1 MANLS
6 LRDLAEPD
14 RTGVGVSRAAVLADV
29 IKKGTPIQL
38 SKGGKAVITI
48 GVAGLDK
55 LLEEA
60 GQVVGR
66 DSPAQA
72 RLEPI
77 FSRKTPLQAVRNGK
91 SENIGLSALE
101 KTDMFGSSGGS
112 GAGARETALA
122 ESAVAWFSA
131 VRFKGGR
138 DLTDMPSDSDFASVS
153 SLVDTDKTLDDIKD
167 YLDNNEAWIIS
178 ITKTANRLWKE
189 FGKVNGF
196 KWHRGGKFVAM
207 LNDHFKKIN
216 NDKDYYDHPPFA
228 NLNKWSPADIWACE
242 CSVTKEELTA
252 ATSFQSYNSYLK
264 EMIDK
269 KILFGISLKKAASTS
284 INLSAMNYT
293 KSRPTA
299 KFKGIWSKSFESL
312 DVWMYTSGGIPIEIQ
327 FRDTSGGSDL
337 TWQGEAIGTAAKHG
351 KIGGGVY
358 SKIIEEVTG
367 SPLYTDADFQTI
379 KSKARGG
386 QLTDDFV
393 SLANKSTVKEYVSGQ
408 KNPNKPANYQVPDIN
423 AELVEYHY
431 NRTQHKGQWVFSK
444 YMGMLL
450 IDAMISMSPV
460 EQNKVSKLIAQY
472 ATSQH
477 TLSAPFLKTS

>member
-1 MANLS
+1 MHLQ

-14 RTGVGVSRAAVLADV
+14 RTGIGVSRAAVLLDV
-29 IKKGTPIQL
+29 IRKGTPIEL
-38 SKGGKAVITI
+38 TKGGKAVITSN
-48 GVAGLDK
+48 VKGLDK
-55 LLEEA
+55 LLEAA
-60 GQVVGR
+60 GEIVGK

-72 RLEPI
+72 KLKGV
-77 FSRKTPLQAVRNGK
+77 FSNKKPLKAVKNGK
-91 SENIGLSALE
+91 SEDIGLSAIE
-101 KTDMFGSSGGS
+101 KTEMFGSTGGS

-122 ESAVAWFSA
+122 ECAVAWFSA
-131 VRFKGGR
+131 VRFNSSR
-138 DLTDMPSDSDFASVS
+138 DLTDIPSDSDFAAVS
-153 SLVDTDKTLDDIKD
+153 HLVDTDKDLDEIKE
-167 YLDNNEAWIIS
+167 YLDGNAAWVIS
-178 ITKTANRLWKE
+178 ITKTANKLWDSI
-189 FGKVNGF
+189 KVRNGY

-242 CSVTKEELTA
+242 CSVTKDQLTA
-252 ATSFQSYNSYLK
+252 ATSFQSYNAYLK

-269 KILFGISLKKAASTS
+269 KILFGISLKKAASSS
-284 INLSAMNYT
+284 ITLSKVNYT
-293 KSRPTA
+293 ITRPTA
-299 KFKGIWSKSFESL
+299 SFDSIYAKSFDSL
-312 DVWMYTSGGIPIEIQ
+312 DVWMYTTGGIPIEIQ

-358 SKIIEEVTG
+358 SKIIHEVTG
-367 SPLYTDADFQTI
+367 SHLYTEADFQTI

-386 QLTDDFV
+386 RLTDDFV
-393 SLANKSTVKEYVSGQ
+393 SLANKATVKEYVSGQ
-408 KNPNKPANYQVPDIN
+408 KNPKKPANYEVPEIN

-431 NRTQHKGQWVFSK
+431 NRTKHKGQWVFSK
-444 YMGMLL
+444 YMGMLM
-450 IDAMISMSPV
+450 IDKIMSMTTDDRD
-460 EQNKVSKLIAQY
+460 KVANLIAQY

>member
-1 MANLS
+1 MHLQ

-14 RTGVGVSRAAVLADV
+14 RTGIGVSRAAVLLDV
-29 IKKGTPIQL
+29 IRKGTPIEL
-38 SKGGKAVITI
+38 TKGGKAVITSN
-48 GVAGLDK
+48 VKGLDK
-55 LLEEA
+55 LLEAA
-60 GQVVGR
+60 GQIVGK

-72 RLEPI
+72 KLKGV
-77 FSRKTPLQAVRNGK
+77 FSNKKPLKAVKNGK
-91 SENIGLSALE
+91 SENIGLSAIE
-101 KTDMFGSSGGS
+101 KTEMFGSTGGS

-122 ESAVAWFSA
+122 ECAVAWFSA
-131 VRFKGGR
+131 VRFNSSR
-138 DLTDMPSDSDFASVS
+138 DLTDIPSDSDFAAVS
-153 SLVDTDKTLDDIKD
+153 HLVDTDKDLDEIKD
-167 YLDNNEAWIIS
+167 YLDGNQAWIIS

-189 FGKVNGF
+189 FPIANGY

-242 CSVTKEELTA
+242 CSVTKDQLTS
-252 ATSFQSYNSYLK
+252 ATSFQSYNAYLK

-269 KILFGISLKKAASTS
+269 KILFGISLKKAAASS
-284 INLSAMNYT
+284 ITLSKVNYT
-293 KSRPTA
+293 ITRPTA
-299 KFKGIWSKSFESL
+299 SFDSIYAKSFDSL
-312 DVWMYTSGGIPIEIQ
+312 DVWMYTKGKIKIEVQ

-337 TWQGEAIGTAAKHG
+337 TWQGEAIGTTAKHG

-358 SKIIEEVTG
+358 SKIIHEVTG
-367 SPLYTDADFQTI
+367 SHLYTEADFQSI

-386 QLTDDFV
+386 RLTDDFV
-393 SLANKSTVKEYVSGQ
+393 SLANKATVKEYVSGQ
-408 KNPNKPANYQVPDIN
+408 KNPNKPANYEVPEIN

-431 NRTQHKGQWVFSK
+431 NRTKHKGQWVFSK
-444 YMGMLL
+444 YMGMLM
-450 IDAMISMSPV
+450 IDKMMSMTTDDRD
-460 EQNKVSKLIAQY
+460 KVSNLIAQY

>member
-1 MANLS
+1 MHLQ

-14 RTGVGVSRAAVLADV
+14 RTGIGVSRAAVLLDV
-29 IKKGTPIQL
+29 IRKGTPIEL
-38 SKGGKAVITI
+38 TKGGKAVITSN
-48 GVAGLDK
+48 VKGLDK
-55 LLEEA
+55 LLEAA
-60 GQVVGR
+60 GEIVGK

-72 RLEPI
+72 KLKGV
-77 FSRKTPLQAVRNGK
+77 FSNKKPLKAVKNGK
-91 SENIGLSALE
+91 SEDIGLSAIE
-101 KTDMFGSSGGS
+101 KTEMFGSTGGS

-122 ESAVAWFSA
+122 ECAVAWFSA
-131 VRFKGGR
+131 VRFNSSR
-138 DLTDMPSDSDFASVS
+138 DLTDIPSDSDFAAVS
-153 SLVDTDKTLDDIKD
+153 HLVDTDKDLDEIKD
-167 YLDNNEAWIIS
+167 YLDGNQAWIIS

-189 FGKVNGF
+189 FPIANGY

-242 CSVTKEELTA
+242 CSVTKDQLTA
-252 ATSFQSYNSYLK
+252 ATSFQSYNAYLK

-269 KILFGISLKKAASTS
+269 KILFGISLKKAAASS
-284 INLSAMNYT
+284 ITLSKVNYT
-293 KSRPTA
+293 ITRPTA
-299 KFKGIWSKSFESL
+299 SFDSIYAKSFDSL
-312 DVWMYTSGGIPIEIQ
+312 DVWMYTKGKIKIEVQ

-337 TWQGEAIGTAAKHG
+337 TWQGEAIGTTAKHG

-358 SKIIEEVTG
+358 SKIIHEVTG
-367 SPLYTDADFQTI
+367 SHLYTEADFQSI

-386 QLTDDFV
+386 RLTDDFV
-393 SLANKSTVKEYVSGQ
+393 SLANKATVKEYVSGQ
-408 KNPNKPANYQVPDIN
+408 KNPNKPANYEVPEIN

-431 NRTQHKGQWVFSK
+431 NRTKHKGQWVFSK
-444 YMGMLL
+444 YMGMLM
-450 IDAMISMSPV
+450 IDKLMSMTT
-460 EQNKVSKLIAQY
+460 EDRDKVSNLIAQY

>member
-1 MANLS
+1 MSNLS

-55 LLEEA
+55 LLEDA

-77 FSRKTPLQAVRNGK
+77 FSRKTPLQAIRNGR

-216 NDKDYYDHPPFA
+216 NDTDYYDHPPFA

-242 CSVTKEELTA
+242 CL
-252 ATSFQSYNSYLK
+252 
-264 EMIDK
+264 
-269 KILFGISLKKAASTS
+269 SL
-284 INLSAMNYT
+284 IH
-293 KSRPTA
+293 
-299 KFKGIWSKSFESL
+299 I
-312 DVWMYTSGGIPIEIQ
+312 
-327 FRDTSGGSDL
+327 
-337 TWQGEAIGTAAKHG
+337 
-351 KIGGGVY
+351 
-358 SKIIEEVTG
+358 
-367 SPLYTDADFQTI
+367 
-379 KSKARGG
+379 
-386 QLTDDFV
+386 
-393 SLANKSTVKEYVSGQ
+393 
-408 KNPNKPANYQVPDIN
+408 
-423 AELVEYHY
+423 
-431 NRTQHKGQWVFSK
+431 
-444 YMGMLL
+444 
-450 IDAMISMSPV
+450 
-460 EQNKVSKLIAQY
+460 
-472 ATSQH
+472 
-477 TLSAPFLKTS
+477 

>member
-1 MANLS
+1 MHLQ

-14 RTGVGVSRAAVLADV
+14 RTGIGVSRAAVLLDV
-29 IKKGTPIQL
+29 IRKGTPIEL
-38 SKGGKAVITI
+38 TKGGKAVITSN
-48 GVAGLDK
+48 VKGLDK
-55 LLEEA
+55 LLEAA
-60 GQVVGR
+60 GQIVGK

-72 RLEPI
+72 KLKGV
-77 FSRKTPLQAVRNGK
+77 FSNKKPLKAVKNGK
-91 SENIGLSALE
+91 SEDIGLSAIE
-101 KTDMFGSSGGS
+101 KTEMFGSTGGS

-122 ESAVAWFSA
+122 ECAVAWFSA
-131 VRFKGGR
+131 VRFNSSR
-138 DLTDMPSDSDFASVS
+138 DLTDIPSDSDFAAVS
-153 SLVDTDKTLDDIKD
+153 HLVDTDKDLDEIKD
-167 YLDNNEAWIIS
+167 YLDGNQAWIIS

-189 FGKVNGF
+189 FPIANGY

-242 CSVTKEELTA
+242 CSVTKDQLTA
-252 ATSFQSYNSYLK
+252 ATSFQSYNAYLK

-269 KILFGISLKKAASTS
+269 KILFGISLKKAAASS
-284 INLSAMNYT
+284 ITLSKVNYT
-293 KSRPTA
+293 ITRPTA
-299 KFKGIWSKSFESL
+299 SFDSIYAKSFDSL
-312 DVWMYTSGGIPIEIQ
+312 DVWMYTKGKIKIEVQ

-337 TWQGEAIGTAAKHG
+337 TWQGEAIGTTAKHG

-358 SKIIEEVTG
+358 SKIIHEVTG
-367 SPLYTDADFQTI
+367 SHLYTEADFQSI

-386 QLTDDFV
+386 RLTDDFV
-393 SLANKSTVKEYVSGQ
+393 SLANKATVKEYVSGQ
-408 KNPNKPANYQVPDIN
+408 KNPNKPANYEVPEIN

-431 NRTQHKGQWVFSK
+431 NRTKHKGQWVFSK
-444 YMGMLL
+444 YMGMLM
-450 IDAMISMSPV
+450 IDKMMSMTTDDRD
-460 EQNKVSKLIAQY
+460 KVSNLIAQY

>member
-1 MANLS
+1 MHLQ

-14 RTGVGVSRAAVLADV
+14 RTGIGVSRAAVLLDV
-29 IKKGTPIQL
+29 IRKGTPIEL
-38 SKGGKAVITI
+38 TKGGKAVITSN
-48 GVAGLDK
+48 VKGLDK
-55 LLEEA
+55 LLEAA
-60 GQVVGR
+60 GEIVGK

-72 RLEPI
+72 KLKGV
-77 FSRKTPLQAVRNGK
+77 FSNKKPLKAVKNGK
-91 SENIGLSALE
+91 SENIGLSAIE
-101 KTDMFGSSGGS
+101 KTEMFGSTGGS

-122 ESAVAWFSA
+122 ECAVAWFSA
-131 VRFKGGR
+131 VRFNSSK
-138 DLTDMPSDSDFASVS
+138 DLTDMPSDSDFAAVS
-153 SLVDTDKTLDDIKD
+153 HLVDTDKDLDEIKE
-167 YLDNNEAWIIS
+167 YLDGNAAWVIS
-178 ITKTANRLWKE
+178 ITKTANKLWDSI
-189 FGKVNGF
+189 KVRNGY

-242 CSVTKEELTA
+242 CSVTKDQLTA
-252 ATSFQSYNSYLK
+252 ATSFQSYNAYLK

-269 KILFGISLKKAASTS
+269 KILFGISLKKAASSS
-284 INLSAMNYT
+284 ITLSKVNYT
-293 KSRPTA
+293 ITRPTA
-299 KFKGIWSKSFESL
+299 SFDSIYAKSFDSL
-312 DVWMYTSGGIPIEIQ
+312 DVWMYTTGGIPIEIQ

-358 SKIIEEVTG
+358 SKIIHEVTG
-367 SPLYTDADFQTI
+367 SHLYTEADFQTI

-386 QLTDDFV
+386 RLTDDFV
-393 SLANKSTVKEYVSGQ
+393 SLANKATVKEYVSGQ
-408 KNPNKPANYQVPDIN
+408 KNPKKPANYEVPEIN

-431 NRTQHKGQWVFSK
+431 NRTKHKGQWVFSK
-444 YMGMLL
+444 YMGMLM
-450 IDAMISMSPV
+450 IDKIMSMTTDDRD
-460 EQNKVSKLIAQY
+460 KVSNLIAQY

>member
-1 MANLS
+1 MAKLS

-72 RLEPI
+72 KLEPI
-77 FSRKTPLQAVRNGK
+77 FSRKTPLKAVRNGK
-91 SENIGLSALE
+91 SENIGLSGLE

-189 FGKVNGF
+189 FGKV
-196 KWHRGGKFVAM
+196 
-207 LNDHFKKIN
+207 
-216 NDKDYYDHPPFA
+216 
-228 NLNKWSPADIWACE
+228 
-242 CSVTKEELTA
+242 
-252 ATSFQSYNSYLK
+252 
-264 EMIDK
+264 
-269 KILFGISLKKAASTS
+269 
-284 INLSAMNYT
+284 
-293 KSRPTA
+293 
-299 KFKGIWSKSFESL
+299 
-312 DVWMYTSGGIPIEIQ
+312 
-327 FRDTSGGSDL
+327 
-337 TWQGEAIGTAAKHG
+337 
-351 KIGGGVY
+351 
-358 SKIIEEVTG
+358 
-367 SPLYTDADFQTI
+367 
-379 KSKARGG
+379 
-386 QLTDDFV
+386 V
-393 SLANKSTVKEYVSGQ
+393 SLLPCST
-408 KNPNKPANYQVPDIN
+408 II
-423 AELVEYHY
+423 
-431 NRTQHKGQWVFSK
+431 SK
-444 YMGMLL
+444 
-450 IDAMISMSPV
+450 
-460 EQNKVSKLIAQY
+460 KLIM
-472 ATSQH
+472 T
-477 TLSAPFLKTS
+477 KTIMIILHLLT

>member
-1 MANLS
+1 MHLQ

-14 RTGVGVSRAAVLADV
+14 RTGIGVSRAAVLLDV
-29 IKKGTPIQL
+29 IRKGTPIEL
-38 SKGGKAVITI
+38 TKGGKAVITSN
-48 GVAGLDK
+48 VKGLDK
-55 LLEEA
+55 LLEAA
-60 GQVVGR
+60 GEIVGK

-72 RLEPI
+72 KLKGV
-77 FSRKTPLQAVRNGK
+77 FSNKKPLKAVKNGK
-91 SENIGLSALE
+91 SENIGLSAIE
-101 KTDMFGSSGGS
+101 KTEMFGSTGGS

-122 ESAVAWFSA
+122 ECAVAWFSA
-131 VRFKGGR
+131 VRFNSSK
-138 DLTDMPSDSDFASVS
+138 DLTDMPSDSDFAAVS
-153 SLVDTDKTLDDIKD
+153 HLVDTDKDLDEIKE
-167 YLDNNEAWIIS
+167 YLDGNAAWVIS
-178 ITKTANRLWKE
+178 ITKTANKLWE
-189 FGKVNGF
+189 SIKVRNGY

-242 CSVTKEELTA
+242 CSVTKDQLTA
-252 ATSFQSYNSYLK
+252 ATSFQSYNAYLK

-269 KILFGISLKKAASTS
+269 KILFGISLKKAAASS
-284 INLSAMNYT
+284 ITLSKVNYT
-293 KSRPTA
+293 ITRPTA
-299 KFKGIWSKSFESL
+299 SFDSIYAKSFDSL
-312 DVWMYTSGGIPIEIQ
+312 DVWMYTKGKIQIEVQ

-358 SKIIEEVTG
+358 SKIIHEVTG
-367 SPLYTDADFQTI
+367 SHLYTEADFQTI

-386 QLTDDFV
+386 RLTDDFV
-393 SLANKSTVKEYVSGQ
+393 SLANKATVKEYVSGQ
-408 KNPNKPANYQVPDIN
+408 KNPKKPANYEVPEIN

-431 NRTQHKGQWVFSK
+431 NRTKHKGQWVFSK
-444 YMGMLL
+444 YMGMLM
-450 IDAMISMSPV
+450 IDKMMSMTTDDRD
-460 EQNKVSKLIAQY
+460 KVSNLIAQY

>member
-1 MANLS
+1 MHLQ

-14 RTGVGVSRAAVLADV
+14 RTGIGVSRAAVLLDV
-29 IKKGTPIQL
+29 IRKGTPIEL
-38 SKGGKAVITI
+38 TKGGKAVITSN
-48 GVAGLDK
+48 VKGLDK
-55 LLEEA
+55 LLEAA
-60 GQVVGR
+60 GEIVGK

-72 RLEPI
+72 KLKGV
-77 FSRKTPLQAVRNGK
+77 FSNKKPLKAVKNGK
-91 SENIGLSALE
+91 SENIGLSAIE
-101 KTDMFGSSGGS
+101 KTEMFGSTGGS

-122 ESAVAWFSA
+122 ECAVAWFSA
-131 VRFKGGR
+131 VRFNSSK
-138 DLTDMPSDSDFASVS
+138 DLTDMPSDSDFAAVS
-153 SLVDTDKTLDDIKD
+153 HLVDTDKDLDEIKE
-167 YLDNNEAWIIS
+167 YLDGNAAWVIS
-178 ITKTANRLWKE
+178 ITKTANKLWDSI
-189 FGKVNGF
+189 KVRNGY
-196 KWHRGGKFVAM
+196 KWHRGGKFVKM

-367 SPLYTDADFQTI
+367 SPLYTDADFQSI
-379 KSKARGG
+379 KTKAKGG

-393 SLANKSTVKEYVSGQ
+393 SLANKSTVKEYVNGQ
-408 KNPNKPANYQVPDIN
+408 KNPNKPANYEVPDIN

-431 NRTQHKGQWVFSK
+431 NRTRHKGQWVFSK

-450 IDAMISMSPV
+450 IDAMISMSPA

>member
-1 MANLS
+1 MHLQ

-14 RTGVGVSRAAVLADV
+14 RTGIGVSRAAVLLDV
-29 IKKGTPIQL
+29 IRKGTPIEL
-38 SKGGKAVITI
+38 TKGGKAVITSN
-48 GVAGLDK
+48 VKGLDK
-55 LLEEA
+55 LLEAA
-60 GQVVGR
+60 GQIVGK

-72 RLEPI
+72 KLKGV
-77 FSRKTPLQAVRNGK
+77 FSNKKPLKAVKNGK
-91 SENIGLSALE
+91 SENIGLSAIE
-101 KTDMFGSSGGS
+101 KTEMFGSTGGS

-122 ESAVAWFSA
+122 ECAVAWFSA
-131 VRFKGGR
+131 VRFNSSK
-138 DLTDMPSDSDFASVS
+138 DLTDMPSDSDFAAVS
-153 SLVDTDKTLDDIKD
+153 HLVDTDKDLDEIKE
-167 YLDNNEAWIIS
+167 YLDGNAAWVIS
-178 ITKTANRLWKE
+178 ITKTANKLWDSI
-189 FGKVNGF
+189 KVRNGY

-242 CSVTKEELTA
+242 CSVTKDQLTA
-252 ATSFQSYNSYLK
+252 ATSFQSYNAYLK

-269 KILFGISLKKAASTS
+269 KILFGISLKKAAASS
-284 INLSAMNYT
+284 ITLSKVNYT
-293 KSRPTA
+293 ITRPTA
-299 KFKGIWSKSFESL
+299 SFDSIYAKSFDSL
-312 DVWMYTSGGIPIEIQ
+312 DVWMYTTGGIPIEIQ

-358 SKIIEEVTG
+358 SKIIHEVTG
-367 SPLYTDADFQTI
+367 SHLYTEADFQTI

-386 QLTDDFV
+386 RLTDDFV
-393 SLANKSTVKEYVSGQ
+393 SLANKATVKEYVSGQ
-408 KNPNKPANYQVPDIN
+408 KNPKKPANYEVPEIN

-444 YMGMLL
+444 YMGMLM
-450 IDAMISMSPV
+450 IDKMMSMTTDDRD
-460 EQNKVSKLIAQY
+460 KVSNLIAQY

>member
-1 MANLS
+1 MHLQ

-14 RTGVGVSRAAVLADV
+14 RTGIGVSRAAVLLDV
-29 IKKGTPIQL
+29 IRKGTPIEL
-38 SKGGKAVITI
+38 TKGGKAVITSN
-48 GVAGLDK
+48 VKGLDK
-55 LLEEA
+55 LLEAA
-60 GQVVGR
+60 GQIVGK

-72 RLEPI
+72 KLKGV
-77 FSRKTPLQAVRNGK
+77 FSNKKPLKAVKNGK
-91 SENIGLSALE
+91 SEDIGLSAIE
-101 KTDMFGSSGGS
+101 KTEMFGSTGGS

-122 ESAVAWFSA
+122 ECAVAWFSA
-131 VRFKGGR
+131 VRFNSSR
-138 DLTDMPSDSDFASVS
+138 DLTDIPSDSDFAAVS
-153 SLVDTDKTLDDIKD
+153 HLVDTDKDLDEIKD
-167 YLDNNEAWIIS
+167 YLDGNQAWIIS

-189 FGKVNGF
+189 FPIANGY

-242 CSVTKEELTA
+242 CSVTKDQLTA
-252 ATSFQSYNSYLK
+252 ATSFQSYNAYLK

-269 KILFGISLKKAASTS
+269 KILFGISLKKAAASS
-284 INLSAMNYT
+284 ITLSKVNYT
-293 KSRPTA
+293 ITRPTA
-299 KFKGIWSKSFESL
+299 SFDSIYAKSFDSL
-312 DVWMYTSGGIPIEIQ
+312 DVWMYTKGKIKIEVQ

-337 TWQGEAIGTAAKHG
+337 TWQGEAIGTTAKHG

-358 SKIIEEVTG
+358 SKIIHEVTG
-367 SPLYTDADFQTI
+367 SHLYTEADFQSI

-386 QLTDDFV
+386 RLTDDFV
-393 SLANKSTVKEYVSGQ
+393 SLANKATVKEYVSGQ
-408 KNPNKPANYQVPDIN
+408 KNPKKPANYEVPEIN

-431 NRTQHKGQWVFSK
+431 NRTKHKGQWVFSK
-444 YMGMLL
+444 YMGMLM
-450 IDAMISMSPV
+450 IDKMMSMTTDDRD
-460 EQNKVSKLIAQY
+460 KVSNLIAQY

>member
-1 MANLS
+1 MHLQ

-14 RTGVGVSRAAVLADV
+14 RTGIGVSRAAVLLDV
-29 IKKGTPIQL
+29 IRKGTPIEL
-38 SKGGKAVITI
+38 TKGGKAVITSNI
-48 GVAGLDK
+48 QGLDK
-55 LLEEA
+55 LLEAA
-60 GQVVGR
+60 GQVVGK

-72 RLEPI
+72 KLKGV
-77 FSRKTPLQAVRNGK
+77 FSNKKPLKAVKNGK
-91 SENIGLSALE
+91 SENIGLSAIE
-101 KTDMFGSSGGS
+101 KTEMFGSTGGS

-122 ESAVAWFSA
+122 ECAVAWFSA
-131 VRFKGGR
+131 VRFNSSK
-138 DLTDMPSDSDFASVS
+138 DLTDMPSDSDFAAVS
-153 SLVDTDKTLDDIKD
+153 HLVDTDKDLDEIKE
-167 YLDNNEAWIIS
+167 YLDGNAAWVIS
-178 ITKTANRLWKE
+178 ITKTANKLWDSI
-189 FGKVNGF
+189 KVRNGY

-242 CSVTKEELTA
+242 CSVTKDQLTA
-252 ATSFQSYNSYLK
+252 ATSFQSYNAYLK

-269 KILFGISLKKAASTS
+269 KILFGISLKKAAASS
-284 INLSAMNYT
+284 ITLSKVNYT
-293 KSRPTA
+293 ITRPTA
-299 KFKGIWSKSFESL
+299 SFDSIYAKSFDSL
-312 DVWMYTSGGIPIEIQ
+312 DVWMYTTGGIPIEIQ

-358 SKIIEEVTG
+358 SKIIHEVTG
-367 SPLYTDADFQTI
+367 SHLYTEADFQTI

-386 QLTDDFV
+386 RLTDDFV
-393 SLANKSTVKEYVSGQ
+393 SLANKATVKEYVSGQ
-408 KNPNKPANYQVPDIN
+408 KNPKKPANYEVPEIN

-431 NRTQHKGQWVFSK
+431 NRTKHKGQWVFSK
-444 YMGMLL
+444 YMGMLM
-450 IDAMISMSPV
+450 IDKMMSMTTDDRD
-460 EQNKVSKLIAQY
+460 KVSNLIAQY

>member
-1 MANLS
+1 MHLQ

-14 RTGVGVSRAAVLADV
+14 KTGVGVSRAAVLLDV
-29 IKKGTPIQL
+29 IRKGTPIEME
-38 SKGGKAVITI
+38 KGGKAVITSN
-48 GVAGLDK
+48 VKGLDK
-55 LLEEA
+55 ALEAA
-60 GQVVGR
+60 GQVVGK

-72 RLEPI
+72 KLKGI
-77 FSRKTPLQAVRNGK
+77 FSGKKSLKAIKNGK
-91 SENIGLSALE
+91 SEDILLSAIE
-101 KTDMFGSSGGS
+101 KTERFGSTGGS

-122 ESAVAWFSA
+122 ECAVAWFSA
-131 VRFKGGR
+131 VRFNSSK
-138 DLTDMPSDSDFASVS
+138 DLTDMPSDSDFAAVS
-153 SLVDTDKTLDDIKD
+153 HLVDTDKDLDEIKE
-167 YLDNNEAWIIS
+167 YLDGNAAWVIS
-178 ITKTANRLWKE
+178 ITKTANKLWDSI
-189 FGKVNGF
+189 KVRNGY

-242 CSVTKEELTA
+242 CSVTKDQLTA
-252 ATSFQSYNSYLK
+252 ATSFQSYNAYLK

-269 KILFGISLKKAASTS
+269 KILFGISLKKAAASS
-284 INLSAMNYT
+284 ITLSKVNYT
-293 KSRPTA
+293 ITRPTA
-299 KFKGIWSKSFESL
+299 SFDSIYAKSFDSL
-312 DVWMYTSGGIPIEIQ
+312 DVWMYTTGGIPIEIQ

-358 SKIIEEVTG
+358 SKIIHEVTG
-367 SPLYTDADFQTI
+367 SHLYTEADFQTI

-386 QLTDDFV
+386 RLTDDFV
-393 SLANKSTVKEYVSGQ
+393 SLANKATVKEYVSGQ
-408 KNPNKPANYQVPDIN
+408 KNPKKPANYEVPEIN

-431 NRTQHKGQWVFSK
+431 NRTKHKGQWVFSK
-444 YMGMLL
+444 YMGMLM
-450 IDAMISMSPV
+450 IDKMMSMTTDDRD
-460 EQNKVSKLIAQY
+460 KVSNLIAQY

>member
-1 MANLS
+1 MHLQ

-14 RTGVGVSRAAVLADV
+14 RTGIGVSRAAVLLDV
-29 IKKGTPIQL
+29 IRKGTPIEL
-38 SKGGKAVITI
+38 TKGGKAVITSN
-48 GVAGLDK
+48 VKGLDK
-55 LLEEA
+55 LLEAA
-60 GQVVGR
+60 GEVVGK

-72 RLEPI
+72 KLKGV
-77 FSRKTPLQAVRNGK
+77 FSNKKPLKAVKNGK
-91 SENIGLSALE
+91 SENIGLSAIE
-101 KTDMFGSSGGS
+101 KTEMFGSTGGS

-122 ESAVAWFSA
+122 ECAVAWFSA
-131 VRFKGGR
+131 VRFNSSR
-138 DLTDMPSDSDFASVS
+138 DLTDIPSDSDFAAVS
-153 SLVDTDKTLDDIKD
+153 HLVDTDKDLDEIKD
-167 YLDNNEAWIIS
+167 YLDGNQAWIIS

-189 FGKVNGF
+189 FPIANGY

-242 CSVTKEELTA
+242 CSVTKDQLTA
-252 ATSFQSYNSYLK
+252 ATSFQSYNAYLK

-269 KILFGISLKKAASTS
+269 KILFGISLKKAAASS
-284 INLSAMNYT
+284 ITLSKVNYT
-293 KSRPTA
+293 ITRPTA
-299 KFKGIWSKSFESL
+299 SFDSIYAKSFDSL
-312 DVWMYTSGGIPIEIQ
+312 DVWMYTKGKIKIEVQ

-337 TWQGEAIGTAAKHG
+337 TWQGEAIGTTAKHG

-358 SKIIEEVTG
+358 SKIIHEVTG
-367 SPLYTDADFQTI
+367 SHLYTEADFQSI

-386 QLTDDFV
+386 RLTDDFV
-393 SLANKSTVKEYVSGQ
+393 SLANKATVKEYVSGQ
-408 KNPNKPANYQVPDIN
+408 KNPNKPANYEVPEIN

-431 NRTQHKGQWVFSK
+431 NRTKHKGQWVFSK
-444 YMGMLL
+444 YMGMLM
-450 IDAMISMSPV
+450 IDKMMSMTTDDRD
-460 EQNKVSKLIAQY
+460 KVSNLIAQY

>member
-1 MANLS
+1 MHLQ

-14 RTGVGVSRAAVLADV
+14 RTGIGVSRAAVLLDV
-29 IKKGTPIQL
+29 IRKGTPIEL
-38 SKGGKAVITI
+38 TKGGKAVITSN
-48 GVAGLDK
+48 VKGLDK
-55 LLEEA
+55 LLEAA
-60 GQVVGR
+60 GEVVGK

-72 RLEPI
+72 KLKGV
-77 FSRKTPLQAVRNGK
+77 FSNKKPLKAVKNGK
-91 SENIGLSALE
+91 SENIGLSAIE
-101 KTDMFGSSGGS
+101 KTEMFGSTGGS

-122 ESAVAWFSA
+122 ECAVAWFSA
-131 VRFKGGR
+131 VRFNSSK
-138 DLTDMPSDSDFASVS
+138 DLTDMPSDSDFAAVS
-153 SLVDTDKTLDDIKD
+153 HLVDTDKDLDEIKE
-167 YLDNNEAWIIS
+167 YLDGNAAWVIS
-178 ITKTANRLWKE
+178 ITKTANKLWDSI
-189 FGKVNGF
+189 KVRNGY

-242 CSVTKEELTA
+242 CSVTKDQLTA
-252 ATSFQSYNSYLK
+252 ATSFQSYNAYLK

-269 KILFGISLKKAASTS
+269 KILFGISLKKAAASS
-284 INLSAMNYT
+284 ITLSKVNYT
-293 KSRPTA
+293 ITRPTA
-299 KFKGIWSKSFESL
+299 SFDSIYAKSFDSL
-312 DVWMYTSGGIPIEIQ
+312 DVWMYTTGGIPIEIQ

-358 SKIIEEVTG
+358 SKIIHEVTG
-367 SPLYTDADFQTI
+367 SHLYTEADFQTI

-386 QLTDDFV
+386 RLTDDFV
-393 SLANKSTVKEYVSGQ
+393 SLANKATVKEYVSGQ
-408 KNPNKPANYQVPDIN
+408 KNPKKPANYEVPEIN

-431 NRTQHKGQWVFSK
+431 NRTKHKGQWVFSK
-444 YMGMLL
+444 YMGMLM
-450 IDAMISMSPV
+450 IDKMMSMTTDDRD
-460 EQNKVSKLIAQY
+460 KVSNLIAQY

>member
-1 MANLS
+1 MAKLS

-72 RLEPI
+72 KLEPI
-77 FSRKTPLQAVRNGK
+77 FSRKTPLKAVRNGK
-91 SENIGLSALE
+91 SENIGLSGLE

-312 DVWMYTSGGIPIEIQ
+312 DVWMYTKGKIKIEVQ

-337 TWQGEAIGTAAKHG
+337 TWQGEAIGTTAKHG

-358 SKIIEEVTG
+358 SKIIHEVTG
-367 SPLYTDADFQTI
+367 SHLYTEADFQSI

-386 QLTDDFV
+386 RLTDEFV
-393 SLANKSTVKEYVSGQ
+393 SLANKGTVKEYVNGQ
-408 KNPNKPANYQVPDIN
+408 SNPNRPANYEIPEIN

-431 NRTQHKGQWVFSK
+431 NRTKHKGQWVFSK
-444 YMGMLL
+444 YMGMLM
-450 IDAMISMSPV
+450 IDKMMSMTTDDRD
-460 EQNKVSKLIAQY
+460 KVSNLIAQY

>member
-1 MANLS
+1 MHLQ

-14 RTGVGVSRAAVLADV
+14 RTGIGVSRAAVLLDV
-29 IKKGTPIQL
+29 IRKGTPIEL
-38 SKGGKAVITI
+38 TKGGKAVITSN
-48 GVAGLDK
+48 VKGLDK
-55 LLEEA
+55 LLEAA
-60 GQVVGR
+60 GEVVGK

-72 RLEPI
+72 KLKGV
-77 FSRKTPLQAVRNGK
+77 FSNKKPLKAVKNGK
-91 SENIGLSALE
+91 SENIGLSAIE
-101 KTDMFGSSGGS
+101 KTEMFGSTGGS

-122 ESAVAWFSA
+122 ECAVAWFSA
-131 VRFKGGR
+131 VRFNSSK
-138 DLTDMPSDSDFASVS
+138 DLTDMPSDSDFAAVS
-153 SLVDTDKTLDDIKD
+153 HLVDTDKDLDEIKE
-167 YLDNNEAWIIS
+167 YLDGNAAWVIS
-178 ITKTANRLWKE
+178 ITKTANKLWDSI
-189 FGKVNGF
+189 KVRNGY

-242 CSVTKEELTA
+242 CSVTKDQLTS
-252 ATSFQSYNSYLK
+252 ATSFQSYNAYLK

-269 KILFGISLKKAASTS
+269 KILFGISLKKAAASS
-284 INLSAMNYT
+284 ITLSKVNYT
-293 KSRPTA
+293 ITRPTA
-299 KFKGIWSKSFESL
+299 SFDSIYAKSFDSL
-312 DVWMYTSGGIPIEIQ
+312 DVWMYTTGGIPIEIQ

-358 SKIIEEVTG
+358 SKIIHEVTG
-367 SPLYTDADFQTI
+367 SHLYTEADFQTI

-386 QLTDDFV
+386 RLTDDFV
-393 SLANKSTVKEYVSGQ
+393 SLANKATVKEYVSGQ
-408 KNPNKPANYQVPDIN
+408 KNPKKPANYEVPEIN

-431 NRTQHKGQWVFSK
+431 NRTKHKGQWVFSK
-444 YMGMLL
+444 YMGMLM
-450 IDAMISMSPV
+450 IDKMMSMTTDDRD
-460 EQNKVSKLIAQY
+460 KVSNLIAQY

>member
-1 MANLS
+1 MHLQ

-14 RTGVGVSRAAVLADV
+14 RTGIGVSRAAVLLDV
-29 IKKGTPIQL
+29 IRKGTPIEL
-38 SKGGKAVITI
+38 TKGGKAVITSN
-48 GVAGLDK
+48 VKGLDK
-55 LLEEA
+55 LLEAA
-60 GQVVGR
+60 GEIVGK

-72 RLEPI
+72 KLKGV
-77 FSRKTPLQAVRNGK
+77 FSNKKPLKAVKNGK
-91 SENIGLSALE
+91 SENIGLSAIE
-101 KTDMFGSSGGS
+101 KTEMFGSTGGS

-122 ESAVAWFSA
+122 ECAVAWFSA
-131 VRFKGGR
+131 VRFNSSK
-138 DLTDMPSDSDFASVS
+138 DLTDMPSDSDFAAVS
-153 SLVDTDKTLDDIKD
+153 HLVDTDKDLDEIKE
-167 YLDNNEAWIIS
+167 YLDGNAAWVIS
-178 ITKTANRLWKE
+178 ITKTANKLWE
-189 FGKVNGF
+189 SIKVRNGY

-242 CSVTKEELTA
+242 CSVTKDQLTA
-252 ATSFQSYNSYLK
+252 ATSFQSYNAYLK

-269 KILFGISLKKAASTS
+269 KILFGISLKKAAASS
-284 INLSAMNYT
+284 ITLTPVNYT
-293 KSRPTA
+293 MTRPTA
-299 KFKGIWSKSFESL
+299 SFGSIYAKSFDSL
-312 DVWMYTSGGIPIEIQ
+312 DVWMYTKGKIPIEIQ

-358 SKIIEEVTG
+358 SKIIHEVTG
-367 SPLYTDADFQTI
+367 SHLYTEADFQTI

-386 QLTDDFV
+386 RLTDDFV
-393 SLANKSTVKEYVSGQ
+393 SLANKATVKEYVSGQ
-408 KNPNKPANYQVPDIN
+408 KNPKKPANYEVPEIN

-431 NRTQHKGQWVFSK
+431 NRTKHKGQWVFSK
-444 YMGMLL
+444 YMGMLM
-450 IDAMISMSPV
+450 IDKMMSMTTDDRD
-460 EQNKVSKLIAQY
+460 KVSNLIAQY

>member
-1 MANLS
+1 MAQLS

-29 IKKGTPIQL
+29 IKKGTPIEL

-55 LLEEA
+55 LLEDA
-60 GQVVGR
+60 GQDVGKE
-66 DSPAQA
+66 SPSHVK
-72 RLEPI
+72 LKNV
-77 FSRKTPLQAVRNGK
+77 FSNKKPLKAVKNGK

-101 KTDMFGSSGGS
+101 KTEMFGSTGGS
-112 GAGARETALA
+112 GAGAKETALA
-122 ESAVAWFSA
+122 ECAVAWFSA
-131 VRFKGGR
+131 VRFNSSK
-138 DLTDMPSDSDFASVS
+138 DLTEIPSDSEFAAVS
-153 SLVDTDKTLDDIKD
+153 HLVDTDKDLDEIKE
-167 YLDNNEAWIIS
+167 YLDGNIAWVMS
-178 ITKTANRLWKE
+178 ITKTANKLWDE
-189 FGKVNGF
+189 IKVRNGY

-228 NLNKWSPADIWACE
+228 NLNKWSPADVWACE
-242 CSVTKEELTA
+242 CSVTKDQLTA
-252 ATSFQSYNSYLK
+252 ATSFQSYNAYLK

-269 KILFGISLKKAASTS
+269 KILYGISLKKAASSS
-284 INLSAMNYT
+284 ITLSKVNYT
-293 KSRPTA
+293 LTRPTA
-299 KFKGIWSKSFESL
+299 SFDSIYAKSFESL
-312 DVWMYTSGGIPIEIQ
+312 DVWMYTQGKIGIEVQ

-337 TWQGEAIGTAAKHG
+337 TWQGEAIGSAAKHG

-367 SPLYTDADFQTI
+367 SHLYTDADFQTI
-379 KSKARGG
+379 KTKAKGG
-386 QLTDDFV
+386 RLTDDFV
-393 SLANKSTVKEYVSGQ
+393 SLANKGTVKEYVNGQ
-408 KNPNKPANYQVPDIN
+408 KNPNKPANYEVPEIN

-431 NRTQHKGQWVFSK
+431 NRTKHKGQWVFSK

-450 IDAMISMSPV
+450 IDKMMSMKLDDR
-460 EQNKVSKLIAQY
+460 NKVSNLISQY

-477 TLSAPFLKTS
+477 TLSAPFLKTM

>member
-1 MANLS
+1 MCI
-6 LRDLAEPD
+6 RD
-14 RTGVGVSRAAVLADV
+14 R
-29 IKKGTPIQL
+29 
-38 SKGGKAVITI
+38 
-48 GVAGLDK
+48 
-55 LLEEA
+55 
-60 GQVVGR
+60 
-66 DSPAQA
+66 
-72 RLEPI
+72 
-77 FSRKTPLQAVRNGK
+77 
-91 SENIGLSALE
+91 
-101 KTDMFGSSGGS
+101 
-112 GAGARETALA
+112 
-122 ESAVAWFSA
+122 
-131 VRFKGGR
+131 
-138 DLTDMPSDSDFASVS
+138 
-153 SLVDTDKTLDDIKD
+153 
-167 YLDNNEAWIIS
+167 
-178 ITKTANRLWKE
+178 
-189 FGKVNGF
+189 
-196 KWHRGGKFVAM
+196 HRGGKFVAM

-242 CSVTKEELTA
+242 CSVTKDQLTA
-252 ATSFQSYNSYLK
+252 ATSFQSYNAYLK

-269 KILFGISLKKAASTS
+269 KILFGISLKKAAASS
-284 INLSAMNYT
+284 ITLSKVNYT
-293 KSRPTA
+293 ITRPTA
-299 KFKGIWSKSFESL
+299 SFDSIYAKSFDSL
-312 DVWMYTSGGIPIEIQ
+312 DVWMYTTGGIPIEIQ

-367 SPLYTDADFQTI
+367 SPLYTDADFQSI
-379 KSKARGG
+379 KTKAKGG

>member
-29 IKKGTPIQL
+29 IKKGTPIEL
-38 SKGGKAVITI
+38 AKGGKAVITI

-55 LLEEA
+55 LLEDA
-60 GQVVGR
+60 GQDVGKE
-66 DSPAQA
+66 SPSHAK
-72 RLEPI
+72 LKNV
-77 FSRKTPLQAVRNGK
+77 FSNKKPLKAVKNGK

-101 KTDMFGSSGGS
+101 KTEMFGSTGGS
-112 GAGARETALA
+112 GAGAKETALA
-122 ESAVAWFSA
+122 ECAVAWFSA
-131 VRFKGGR
+131 VRFNSSK
-138 DLTDMPSDSDFASVS
+138 DLTEIPSDSEFAAVS
-153 SLVDTDKTLDDIKD
+153 HLVDTDKDLDEIKE
-167 YLDNNEAWIIS
+167 YLDGNIAWVMS
-178 ITKTANRLWKE
+178 ITKTANKLWDE
-189 FGKVNGF
+189 IKVRNGY

-228 NLNKWSPADIWACE
+228 NLNKWSPADVWACE
-242 CSVTKEELTA
+242 CSVTKDQLTA
-252 ATSFQSYNSYLK
+252 ATSFQSYNAYLK

-269 KILFGISLKKAASTS
+269 KILYGISLKKAASSS
-284 INLSAMNYT
+284 ITLSKVNYT
-293 KSRPTA
+293 LTRPTA
-299 KFKGIWSKSFESL
+299 SFDSIYAKSFESL
-312 DVWMYTSGGIPIEIQ
+312 DVWMYTQGKIGIEVQ

-337 TWQGEAIGTAAKHG
+337 TWQGEAIGSAAKHG

-379 KSKARGG
+379 KTKARGN

-423 AELVEYHY
+423 AELVEYHF

-450 IDAMISMSPV
+450 IDAMNSMSV
-460 EQNKVSKLIAQY
+460 REQNKVSKLIAQY

>member
-1 MANLS
+1 MAKLS

-72 RLEPI
+72 KLEPI
-77 FSRKTPLQAVRNGK
+77 FSRKTPLKAVRNGK
-91 SENIGLSALE
+91 SENIGLSGLE

-312 DVWMYTSGGIPIEIQ
+312 DVWMYTSGG
-327 FRDTSGGSDL
+327 SDL

-367 SPLYTDADFQTI
+367 SPLYTDADFQSI
-379 KSKARGG
+379 KTKAKGG

>member
-216 NDKDYYDHPPFA
+216 NDTDYYDHPPFA

-242 CSVTKEELTA
+242 CSVTKDELTA

-269 KILFGISLKKAASTS
+269 KILFGISLKKAASSS
-284 INLSAMNYT
+284 ITLSKVNYT
-293 KSRPTA
+293 ITRPTA
-299 KFKGIWSKSFESL
+299 SFDSIYAKSFDSL
-312 DVWMYTSGGIPIEIQ
+312 DVWMYTTGGIPIEIQ

-358 SKIIEEVTG
+358 SKIIHEVTG
-367 SPLYTDADFQTI
+367 SHLYTEADFQTI

-386 QLTDDFV
+386 RLTDDFV
-393 SLANKSTVKEYVSGQ
+393 SLANKATVKEYVSGQ
-408 KNPNKPANYQVPDIN
+408 KNPKKPANYEVPEIN

-431 NRTQHKGQWVFSK
+431 NRTKHKGQWVFSK
-444 YMGMLL
+444 YMGMLM
-450 IDAMISMSPV
+450 IDKLMSMTT
-460 EQNKVSKLIAQY
+460 EDRDKVSNLIAQY

>member
-1 MANLS
+1 MHLQ

-14 RTGVGVSRAAVLADV
+14 RTGIGVSRAAVLLDV
-29 IKKGTPIQL
+29 IRKGTPIEL
-38 SKGGKAVITI
+38 TKGGKAVITSN
-48 GVAGLDK
+48 VKGLDK
-55 LLEEA
+55 LLEAA
-60 GQVVGR
+60 GQIVGK

-72 RLEPI
+72 KLKGV
-77 FSRKTPLQAVRNGK
+77 FSNKKPLKAVKNGK
-91 SENIGLSALE
+91 SENIGLSAIE
-101 KTDMFGSSGGS
+101 KTEMFGSTGGS

-122 ESAVAWFSA
+122 ECAVAWFSA
-131 VRFKGGR
+131 VRFNSSK
-138 DLTDMPSDSDFASVS
+138 DLTDMPSDSDFAAVS
-153 SLVDTDKTLDDIKD
+153 HLVDTDKDLDEIKE
-167 YLDNNEAWIIS
+167 YLDGNAAWVIS
-178 ITKTANRLWKE
+178 ITKTANKLWE
-189 FGKVNGF
+189 SIKVRNGY

-242 CSVTKEELTA
+242 CSVTKDQLTA
-252 ATSFQSYNSYLK
+252 ATSFQSYNAYLK

-269 KILFGISLKKAASTS
+269 KILFGISLKKAAASS
-284 INLSAMNYT
+284 ITLSKVNYT
-293 KSRPTA
+293 ITRPTA
-299 KFKGIWSKSFESL
+299 SFDSIYAKSFDSL
-312 DVWMYTSGGIPIEIQ
+312 DVWMYTTGGIPIEIQ

-358 SKIIEEVTG
+358 SKIIHEVTG
-367 SPLYTDADFQTI
+367 SHLYTEADFQTI

-386 QLTDDFV
+386 RLTDDFV
-393 SLANKSTVKEYVSGQ
+393 SLANKATVKEYVSGQ
-408 KNPNKPANYQVPDIN
+408 KNPKKPANYEVPEIN

-444 YMGMLL
+444 YMGMLM
-450 IDAMISMSPV
+450 IDKMMSMTTDDRD
-460 EQNKVSKLIAQY
+460 KVSNLIAQY

-477 TLSAPFLKTS
+477 TLSAPFLKTM

>member
-1 MANLS
+1 MHLQ

-14 RTGVGVSRAAVLADV
+14 RTGIGVSRAAVLLDV
-29 IKKGTPIQL
+29 IRKGTPIEL
-38 SKGGKAVITI
+38 TKGGKAVITSN
-48 GVAGLDK
+48 VKGLDK
-55 LLEEA
+55 LLEAA
-60 GQVVGR
+60 GEIVGK

-72 RLEPI
+72 KLKGV
-77 FSRKTPLQAVRNGK
+77 FSNKKPLKAVKNGK
-91 SENIGLSALE
+91 SENIGLSAIE
-101 KTDMFGSSGGS
+101 KTEMFGSTGGS

-122 ESAVAWFSA
+122 ECAVAWFSA
-131 VRFKGGR
+131 VRFNSSK
-138 DLTDMPSDSDFASVS
+138 DLTDMPSDSDFAAVS
-153 SLVDTDKTLDDIKD
+153 HLVDTDKDLDEIKE
-167 YLDNNEAWIIS
+167 YLDGNAAWVIS
-178 ITKTANRLWKE
+178 ITKTANKLWDSI
-189 FGKVNGF
+189 KVRNGY

-242 CSVTKEELTA
+242 CSVTKDQLTA
-252 ATSFQSYNSYLK
+252 ATSFQSYNAYLK

-269 KILFGISLKKAASTS
+269 KILFGISLKKAASSS
-284 INLSAMNYT
+284 ITLSKVNYT
-293 KSRPTA
+293 ITRPTA
-299 KFKGIWSKSFESL
+299 SFDSIYAKSFDSL
-312 DVWMYTSGGIPIEIQ
+312 DVWMYTTGGIPIEIQ

-367 SPLYTDADFQTI
+367 SPLYTDADFQSI
-379 KSKARGG
+379 KTKAKGG

>member
-1 MANLS
+1 MHLQ

-14 RTGVGVSRAAVLADV
+14 RTGIGVSRAAVLLDV
-29 IKKGTPIQL
+29 IRKGTPIEL
-38 SKGGKAVITI
+38 TKGGKAVITSN
-48 GVAGLDK
+48 VKGLDK
-55 LLEEA
+55 LLEAA
-60 GQVVGR
+60 GEIVGK

-72 RLEPI
+72 KLKGV
-77 FSRKTPLQAVRNGK
+77 FSNKKPLKAVKNGK
-91 SENIGLSALE
+91 SENIGLSAIE
-101 KTDMFGSSGGS
+101 KTEMFGSTGGS

-122 ESAVAWFSA
+122 ECAVAWFSA
-131 VRFKGGR
+131 VRFNSSK
-138 DLTDMPSDSDFASVS
+138 DLTDMPSDSDFAAVS
-153 SLVDTDKTLDDIKD
+153 HLVDTDKDLDEIKE
-167 YLDNNEAWIIS
+167 YLDGNAAWVIS
-178 ITKTANRLWKE
+178 ITKTANKLWE
-189 FGKVNGF
+189 SIKVRNGY

-242 CSVTKEELTA
+242 CSVTKDQLTA
-252 ATSFQSYNSYLK
+252 ATSFQSYNAYLK

-269 KILFGISLKKAASTS
+269 KILFGISLKKAAASS
-284 INLSAMNYT
+284 ITLSKVNYT
-293 KSRPTA
+293 ITRPTA
-299 KFKGIWSKSFESL
+299 SFDSIYAKSFDSL
-312 DVWMYTSGGIPIEIQ
+312 DVWMYTTGGIPIEIQ

-358 SKIIEEVTG
+358 SKIIHEVTG
-367 SPLYTDADFQTI
+367 SHLYTEADFQTI

-386 QLTDDFV
+386 RLTDDFV
-393 SLANKSTVKEYVSGQ
+393 SLANKATVKEYVSGQ
-408 KNPNKPANYQVPDIN
+408 KNPKKPANYEVPEIN

-431 NRTQHKGQWVFSK
+431 NRTKHKGQWVFSK
-444 YMGMLL
+444 YMGMLM
-450 IDAMISMSPV
+450 IDKMMSMTTDDRD
-460 EQNKVSKLIAQY
+460 KVSNLIAQY